1 MRRDNMLP
9 FGRREDELT
18 RLLREEYGPPSDPS
32 YWASLEARTL
42 AHVLGRG
49 SADGTLAVAGA
60 PGGASGGAAAASD
73 EWWEPFAGWVRGGL
87 VAACAAVLVAAA
99 ALAYTRSEEARLA
112 YESVLET
119 PLPLPS
125 QIVASTPGL
134 SAREATLRYVIGP

>member
-18 RLLREEYGPPSDPS
+18 RLLREEYGAPSDPS
-32 YWASLEARTL
+32 YWASLEAKTL

-60 PGGASGGAAAASD
+60 SGAAAVSD

-99 ALAYTRSEEARLA
+99 ALASTRSEEARLA

>member
-1 MRRDNMLP
+1 MRRDNLLP
-9 FGRREDELT
+9 FGRREDDLT
-18 RLLREEYGPPSDPS
+18 RLLREEYGAPSDPS
-32 YWASLEARTL
+32 YWASLEAKTL
-42 AHVLGRG
+42 AQVLGH

-60 PGGASGGAAAASD
+60 AAAASD

>member
-1 MRRDNMLP
+1 MRRDNLLP
-9 FGRREDELT
+9 FGRREDDLT
-18 RLLREEYGPPSDPS
+18 RLLREEYGAPSDPS
-32 YWASLEARTL
+32 YWASLEAKTL
-42 AHVLGRG
+42 AHAVGRSVG
-49 SADGTLAVAGA
+49 GTLAVAGA
-60 PGGASGGAAAASD
+60 AAAVGD